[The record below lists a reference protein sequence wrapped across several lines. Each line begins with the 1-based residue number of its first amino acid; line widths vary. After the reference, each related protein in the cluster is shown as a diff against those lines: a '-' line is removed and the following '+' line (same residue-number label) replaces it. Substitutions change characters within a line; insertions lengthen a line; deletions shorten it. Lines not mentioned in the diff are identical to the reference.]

1 MLHDPRYCRKE
12 WITACCIIG
21 VLLSQEIFLRYSC
34 VYLIVCSDAAV
45 AAVFILLFVVMLL

>member
-45 AAVFILLFVVMLL
+45 AAVFI